1 VKPLVVLV
9 TSNHPFRAGGGEV
22 MFVAPEVERLARE
35 EAFELRIAPLDDSG
49 PPIDVPAGV
58 DVDRSLARSLR
69 AGRLAAY
76 LLAWRWPG
84 FRGELA
90 RALRH
95 GGAVGVIRVWRWA
108 AQARGVWRWARE
120 RFAGDRPVLFYTYWR
135 GGATL
140 ALTRL
145 AHERPRTRVVT
156 RVHGHDLYEAR
167 FRPPFQ
173 PWPAIYA
180 GVDAVVPISA
190 HGRDHLL
197 ARGVDPARVAL
208 HRLGIDAT
216 GNAAG
221 GSRDGV
227 HRIVSSS
234 FMLAVK
240 RVPLV
245 AASVVALARR
255 HPERRLRWTHFG
267 GGEEMSA
274 VVAALGTPPANL
286 ETSLPGSVEHRR
298 VRDHYEQEPVDAQ
311 VLLSRLEG
319 LPVSIQEALAAG
331 VPVVATAVGGVGE
344 AVGSDNGVLLGADPS
359 VDEVADALERILL
372 EPDPAVVAARRT
384 ASRRRW
390 ERDFDAERNHTAFA
404 AALRAQVEAL

>member
-9 TSNHPFRAGGGEV
+9 TNNHPFRAGGGEV

-35 EAFELRIAPLDDSG
+35 PAFELRIAPLDDSG
-49 PPIDVPAGV
+49 PRIDVAAGV
-58 DVDRSLARSLR
+58 EVDRSLAQSLR
-69 AGRLAAY
+69 AGRVAAY
-76 LLAWRWPG
+76 ALAWRWPG
-84 FRGELA
+84 FRAELA

-95 GGAVGVIRVWRWA
+95 GGVVGLVRVWRWA

-120 RFAGDRPVLFYTYWR
+120 HYAGERPVLFYTYWR
-135 GGATL
+135 SGATL

-145 AHERPRTRVVT
+145 ARERPRTRVVT

-180 GVDAVVPISA
+180 GVEAIAPISA

-197 ARGVDPARVAL
+197 ARGVEPGRIAL
-208 HRLGIDAT
+208 HRLGVD
-216 GNAAG
+216 AAG
-221 GSRDGV
+221 VGAGPSRDGV
-227 HRIVSSS
+227 QRIVSSS
-234 FMLAVK
+234 FMGAVK

-255 HPERRLRWTHFG
+255 HPERRFKWTHFG
-267 GGEEMSA
+267 GGEQMRA
-274 VVAALGTPPANL
+274 VVAALGAPPPNL
-286 ETSLPGSVEHRR
+286 EPALPGSIEHRR
-298 VRDHYEQEPVDAQ
+298 VRAHYEHEPVDVQ

-331 VPVVATAVGGVGE
+331 VPVVATAVGGVPE
-344 AVGSDNGVLLGADPS
+344 AVGGDNGVLLGADPS

-372 EPDPAVVAARRT
+372 EPDPAVVAARRV
-384 ASRRRW
+384 ASRQRW

-404 AALRAQVEAL
+404 AALRAQVKAL